1 MGTLYGKAAVQ
12 TAQVAL
18 APRDMRAVK
27 KFQNDQRAVARGAE
41 RVAQLRERQRFV
53 RGKMRENGGADG
65 FIGRA
70 AQIHALRNGDKFT
83 TGRQA
88 LKDLPRLGAV
98 LRQKAGQNALRRFQ
112 RDRLGGRPLQ
122 QHIAQQELTFGKT
135 HCKARERP
143 APAAAPQLSLPFQ
156 QGKER
161 IGSRTSL
168 QVFGKPLAV
177 SAEAAAISATV
188 AACEVMSRQKI
199 GVLLAFER
207 NVSLEEYFKTGT
219 VVDARVS
226 EQLLRNLFFPKA
238 ALHDGA
244 AIIRG
249 GRVAAAG
256 CVMPLSEN
264 THLSADLG
272 TRHRAGVGT
281 SEASDAVVVIVSEE
295 TGTISVAIGGMLK
308 RHLAPQTLEKLL
320 QNELL
325 PKEDERDHNLL
336 ARLKNELNKR
346 VGKHEGQ

>member
-1 MGTLYGKAAVQ
+1 MSAVENFFQSLFYSIPSITITDILDILVVAFLVYKLLRLLQSTNAA
-12 TAQVAL
+12 
-18 APRDMRAVK
+18 R
-27 KFQNDQRAVARGAE
+27 
-41 RVAQLRERQRFV
+41 
-53 RGKMRENGGADG
+53 
-65 FIGRA
+65 
-70 AQIHALRNGDKFT
+70 ALRSILALLVFT
-83 TGRQA
+83 WVTELLHMYA
-88 LKDLPRLGAV
+88 LHWILSRILEVGLIALVIVFQPE
-98 LRQKAGQNALRRFQ
+98 LRRA
-112 RDRLGGRPLQ
+112 L
-122 QHIAQQELTFGKT
+122 
-135 HCKARERP
+135 
-143 APAAAPQLSLPFQ
+143 
-156 QGKER
+156 ER

-219 VVDARVS
+219 IVDARVS

-325 PKEDERDHNLL
+325 PKEDERDRNLL
-336 ARLKNELNKR
+336 TRLKNELSR
-346 VGKHEGQ
+346 RAGRHEGQ

>member
-1 MGTLYGKAAVQ
+1 MSAVENFFQSLFYSIPSITITDILDILVVAFLIYKLLRLLQSTNAA
-12 TAQVAL
+12 
-18 APRDMRAVK
+18 R
-27 KFQNDQRAVARGAE
+27 
-41 RVAQLRERQRFV
+41 
-53 RGKMRENGGADG
+53 
-65 FIGRA
+65 
-70 AQIHALRNGDKFT
+70 ALRSIL
-83 TGRQA
+83 A
-88 LKDLPRLGAV
+88 LLV
-98 LRQKAGQNALRRFQ
+98 LTWVTELLHMYALHWILSKILEVGLIALVIVFQPELRRA
-112 RDRLGGRPLQ
+112 L
-122 QHIAQQELTFGKT
+122 
-135 HCKARERP
+135 
-143 APAAAPQLSLPFQ
+143 
-156 QGKER
+156 ER

-199 GVLLAFER
+199 GVLIAFER

-219 VVDARVS
+219 IVDARVS

-325 PKEDERDHNLL
+325 PKEDERDRNLL
-336 ARLKNELNKR
+336 KRLKNELSR
-346 VGKHEGQ
+346 RAGRHEGQ

>member
-1 MGTLYGKAAVQ
+1 MSAVENFFQSLFYSIPSITITDILDILVVAFLVYKLLRLLQSTNAA
-12 TAQVAL
+12 
-18 APRDMRAVK
+18 R
-27 KFQNDQRAVARGAE
+27 
-41 RVAQLRERQRFV
+41 
-53 RGKMRENGGADG
+53 
-65 FIGRA
+65 
-70 AQIHALRNGDKFT
+70 ALRSILALLVFT
-83 TGRQA
+83 WVTELLHMYA
-88 LKDLPRLGAV
+88 LHWILSRILEVGLIALVIVFQPE
-98 LRQKAGQNALRRFQ
+98 LRRA
-112 RDRLGGRPLQ
+112 L
-122 QHIAQQELTFGKT
+122 
-135 HCKARERP
+135 
-143 APAAAPQLSLPFQ
+143 
-156 QGKER
+156 ER

-199 GVLLAFER
+199 GVLLVFER

-219 VVDARVS
+219 IVDARVS

-325 PKEDERDHNLL
+325 PKEDERDRNLL
-336 ARLKNELNKR
+336 TRLKNELSR
-346 VGKHEGQ
+346 RAGRHEGQ

>member
-1 MGTLYGKAAVQ
+1 MSAVENFFQSLFYSIPQISITDILDILVVAFLIYKLLRLLQSTNAA
-12 TAQVAL
+12 
-18 APRDMRAVK
+18 R
-27 KFQNDQRAVARGAE
+27 
-41 RVAQLRERQRFV
+41 
-53 RGKMRENGGADG
+53 
-65 FIGRA
+65 
-70 AQIHALRNGDKFT
+70 ALRSIL
-83 TGRQA
+83 A
-88 LKDLPRLGAV
+88 LLV
-98 LRQKAGQNALRRFQ
+98 LTWVTELLHMYALHWILSKILEVGLIALVIVFQPELRRA
-112 RDRLGGRPLQ
+112 L
-122 QHIAQQELTFGKT
+122 
-135 HCKARERP
+135 
-143 APAAAPQLSLPFQ
+143 
-156 QGKER
+156 ER

-168 QVFGKPLAV
+168 QMFGKPLAV

-219 VVDARVS
+219 IVDARVS

-325 PKEDERDHNLL
+325 PKEDERDRNLL
-336 ARLKNELNKR
+336 KRLRNELSR
-346 VGKHEGQ
+346 RMGKHEGQ